1 MSSGFFQEL
10 RTEQQLGYVVGAFD
24 FPKAEVPGLV
34 MLVQSP
40 VADANAV
47 AVAMQDFMLSVQ
59 PGLDE
64 AQFEQHKVSLISDI
78 LRPDKNLNERAEY
91 YWQAIARK
99 EWDFAGRQTL
109 ADAVEAL
116 TLQSWETY
124 YERVFLEQRHSLQ
137 VLAPGK
143 WGVVPKGE
151 FRVYDSAEAIKR
163 GHETYLIE

>member
-1 MSSGFFQEL
+1 M
-10 RTEQQLGYVVGAFD
+10 RTEQQLGYVVGVVD

-47 AVAMQDFMLSVQ
+47 ATAMQDFMQRVE

-64 AQFEQHKVSLISDI
+64 AQFERHKVSLISDI

-109 ADAVEAL
+109 ADAVGAL
-116 TLQSWETY
+116 TLDSWKAY
-124 YERVFLEQRHSLQ
+124 YEEVFLKQRHSLQ
-137 VLAPGK
+137 VVAPGK
-143 WGVVPKGE
+143 WDRVPKGD
-151 FRVYDSAEAIKR
+151 FRVYDSAEAIKS
-163 GHETYLIE
+163 GHATYVVE